1 MDFRKL
7 VSDIIIVSWNLFKIM
22 IPTLII
28 VKMCQEVGAD
38 IWLAELMRP
47 IMGVMSLPAELAI
60 ILTTTML
67 TNPYAGIIVAASIPE
82 MANLNVGQMSVLA
95 LFMLFTHSLPVEVLI
110 SRRAG
115 VRARI
120 TLAVRI
126 GGSILACM
134 ILAQLFKLTGWYSE
148 PATIH
153 IPQISLDTSWL
164 GWLQGQLLSLMMI
177 QVIIIVLLFFLEILR
192 LIGVEKLMRMLL
204 APFLRSMKIGERAS
218 TIAIVGV
225 TLGLG
230 FGGGLLIKDV
240 ETGEIPKEDVFGILC
255 FINLLHSVFEDTA
268 IVMLLSPSL
277 LIVLGFRFVFSFVLI
292 YLIMIAVQ
300 RLPKHFWYS
309 QLTNSNIPRNAGA
322 A

>member
-28 VKMCQEVGAD
+28 VKLCQEVGAD
-38 IWLAELMRP
+38 IWLAELMSP

-82 MANLNVGQMSVLA
+82 MASLNIGQMSVLA

-126 GGSILACM
+126 GGGILACM

-148 PATIH
+148 PASIH
-153 IPQISLDTSWL
+153 IPHISIDTSWL

-177 QVIIIVLLFFLEILR
+177 QIIIIVLLFFLEILR

-268 IVMLLSPSL
+268 IVMLLGPSL
-277 LIVLGFRFVFSFVLI
+277 LIVLGFRFIFSFVLI
-292 YLIMIAVQ
+292 YMIMIAVQ
-300 RLPKHFWYS
+300 RLPKHLWHS
-309 QLTNSNIPRNAGA
+309 QLTNSNIPRNAGTA
-322 A
+322 

>member
-28 VKMCQEVGAD
+28 VKLCQEVGAD
-38 IWLAELMRP
+38 IWLAELMSP

-82 MANLNVGQMSVLA
+82 MASLNIGQMSVLA

-126 GGSILACM
+126 GGGILACM

-148 PATIH
+148 PASIH
-153 IPQISLDTSWL
+153 IPQISIDTSWL
-164 GWLQGQLLSLMMI
+164 GWLQGQLISLMMI
-177 QVIIIVLLFFLEILR
+177 QIIIIVLLFFLEILR

-268 IVMLLSPSL
+268 IVMLLGPSL
-277 LIVLGFRFVFSFVLI
+277 LIVLGFRFIFSFVLI
-292 YLIMIAVQ
+292 YMIMIAVQ
-300 RLPKHFWYS
+300 RLPKHLWHS
-309 QLTNSNIPRNAGA
+309 QLTNSNIPRNAGTA
-322 A
+322 

>member
-134 ILAQLFKLTGWYSE
+134 ILAQLFKITGWYSE

-153 IPQISLDTSWL
+153 IPQISIDTSWL
-164 GWLQGQLLSLMMI
+164 GWLRGQLLSLMMI

-268 IVMLLSPSL
+268 IVMLLGPSL

>member
-134 ILAQLFKLTGWYSE
+134 ILAQLFKITGWYSE

-153 IPQISLDTSWL
+153 IPQMSIDTSWL

-268 IVMLLSPSL
+268 IVMLLGPSL

>member
-1 MDFRKL
+1 MDFGKL
-7 VSDIIIVSWNLFKIM
+7 YSDIITVSWSLFKIM
-22 IPTLII
+22 IPTLIV
-28 VKMCQEVGAD
+28 VKLCQEVGAD

-47 IMGVMSLPAELAI
+47 LMGLMALPSELAI
-60 ILTTTML
+60 IMTTTML
-67 TNPYAGIIVAASIPE
+67 TNPYAGLIVAASVPE
-82 MANLNVGQMSVLA
+82 LTGLTIGQISVLA

-115 VRARI
+115 VRARM
-120 TLAVRI
+120 TLAIRI
-126 GGSILACM
+126 GGAILACI
-134 ILAQLFKLTGWYSE
+134 ILAQFCRLTGWLAE
-148 PATIH
+148 PAKMH
-153 IPQISLDTSWL
+153 IPQIVVDESLT
-164 GWLQGQLLSLMMI
+164 GWLQGQVLSLIMI
-177 QVIIIVLLFFLEILR
+177 QGIIIVLLFFLEILR

-268 IVMLLSPSL
+268 IVMLLGPSL
-277 LIVLGFRFVFSFVLI
+277 LVVLGFRFLFSFILI
-292 YLIMIAVQ
+292 YLVMIVVQ
-300 RLPKHFWYS
+300 RLPERMWFRH
-309 QLTNSNIPRNAGA
+309 LTNHNIPRNAGTA
-322 A
+322 